1 MNALNWIYEK
11 KPISDHQPDTY
22 KVKLKSKFSAA
33 ASRVCDILLHINH
46 LISLK
51 KRRAT
56 SFAFDD
62 DQNDMQYVLWDKIMC
77 VGSDLM
83 QNKGNKVSE
92 RVFFLFNQ
100 VSINF
105 LQCGAVAVR
114 GRTTTTAWYA
124 DSLQSILTAHFFINC
139 GFSEYA

>member
-1 MNALNWIYEK
+1 MRKDVFDLVLCDILHHQPDTTHCFNHIKGKLKRLLNALNWIYEK

-33 ASRVCDILLHINH
+33 LAIYTSYKSSDLV
-46 LISLK
+46 K

-56 SFAFDD
+56 SFADD
-62 DQNDMQYVLWDKIMC
+62 DQSDMQYVLWDRIMC

-92 RVFFLFNQ
+92 RVFFFP
-100 VSINF
+100 F
-105 LQCGAVAVR
+105 
-114 GRTTTTAWYA
+114 
-124 DSLQSILTAHFFINC
+124 QSGLH
-139 GFSEYA
+139 

>member
-1 MNALNWIYEK
+1 
-11 KPISDHQPDTY
+11 
-22 KVKLKSKFSAA
+22 
-33 ASRVCDILLHINH
+33 
-46 LISLK
+46 
-51 KRRAT
+51 
-56 SFAFDD
+56 
-62 DQNDMQYVLWDKIMC
+62 MQYVLWDKIMC

-114 GRTTTTAWYA
+114 GRTTTTTAWYA